1 MLVNLSH
8 GGYMTDWYEDD
19 YYLFFLEYTWYS
31 FTGVD
36 RDDKKYL
43 IDALFCE
50 FVYG

>member
-8 GGYMTDWYEDD
+8 GGYMTDWYEED
-19 YYLFFLEYTWYS
+19 YYYIYSEYSWHR

-36 RDDKKYL
+36 WDDKKYL

-50 FVYG
+50 LVYG